1 MKQQARLLAIGDN
14 AAIENMEAD
23 YFLEILGGRKI
34 KLRKPEMLTLADA
47 LLSALPATKEAVTWF
62 PLPDRTGEYTE
73 FALTKGLLSE
83 GCIPERLFDAP
94 GPGRPIELPGHLGTL
109 CRAVGGVTKLAE
121 MMQCSVDA
129 ISQWAKGERQPSG
142 PARVL
147 MNRIAEEYGLP
158 TMIWAKANTTK
169 DPE

>member
-14 AAIENMEAD
+14 AAIENMGAD

-47 LLSALPATKEAVTWF
+47 LLSALPATKEAVTWL

-158 TMIWAKANTTK
+158 TMILAKSNTTK